1 MPANQIDLTF
11 PHDYNHFDKVA
22 VIKAVRTIA
31 GLGLKEAKDLSEIQK
46 VATVNINVTPGYGAM
61 VSNVDTFL
69 EEQYRILR
77 NNGVLV
83 GPAVHRILQSLR
95 NLASDALQQGDD
107 ELANEIMQL
116 VLAEKLRRKP

>member
-1 MPANQIDLTF
+1 MSGNQIDLTF
-11 PHDYNHFDKVA
+11 PHDYHSFDKVA
-22 VIKAVRTIA
+22 VIKAVRTIG
-31 GLGLKEAKDLSEIQK
+31 GLGLKEAKDLSETQC
-46 VATVNINVTPGYGAM
+46 VNTVNINVTPGYGSM
-61 VSNVDTFL
+61 VSDVDTFL
-69 EEQYRILR
+69 DEQYRILR